1 MRSSRTRSC
10 AGSRRPPTDAWR
22 RRPGAWGRQARGP
35 RGSDHGTCCAGACID
50 APAQCLLAGRVG
62 ACRTHGAAARS
73 HGTPAGRPI
82 GIKRRVSRRGRPSR
96 RADRAACRARA
107 LPCLQSGGRV
117 TVVRVERGGGAGRGS
132 VLADQLFAE
141 GARRPPCRHRAWC
154 LPTQGTWR
162 RFGAAARQACALPH
176 VRVGLLYGGRAS
188 RARRGGVRARRI
200 ARTHGPLGGRCVGLA
215 RLLRF
220 PPPG

>member
-117 TVVRVERGGGAGRGS
+117 TVVRGGGRGVGACWRTSCSQRGPDGRHVGIAHGASRRRGRGGGSAPQRARRARCLMCRSGCCMAVVQAGRGGGRACAEDR
-132 VLADQLFAE
+132 ADAWA
-141 GARRPPCRHRAWC
+141 ARRPM
-154 LPTQGTWR
+154 R
-162 RFGAAARQACALPH
+162 RP
-176 VRVGLLYGGRAS
+176 RAS
-188 RARRGGVRARRI
+188 PSLSAAGMIR
-200 ARTHGPLGGRCVGLA
+200 
-215 RLLRF
+215 
-220 PPPG
+220 